1 MKTDEAIKR
10 LAFAVRWLGYVLG
23 GVVLLLGLF
32 ARDWGIALILGS
44 IAPVLVGAGWAL
56 SLLIERL
63 LVRNVAS
70 GSKGS

>member
-1 MKTDEAIKR
+1 MRTDEAIKR
-10 LAFAVRWLGYVLG
+10 VALAIRWLGYLLG
-23 GVVLLLGLF
+23 GVLLVLALF

-44 IAPVLVGAGWAL
+44 IAPVPVGAGWGL

-63 LVRNVAS
+63 LLAKVAT